1 MSNKNGESGCLGQSS
16 YDWYR
21 ITILMICYGFG
32 EYGHYLLGV
41 VSTPL
46 TQDLEFG
53 EQSCV
58 YLNLDV
64 ESRADRKCKEFK
76 NVTEFVAQVE
86 DQAALCRVGEE
97 AITEDDLKRLALIA
111 GFKDRVTGRKVPGR
125 RTMIYGR

>member
-76 NVTEFVAQVE
+76 NVTEFVYTVLFYIWLLV
-86 DQAALCRVGEE
+86 D
-97 AITEDDLKRLALIA
+97 
-111 GFKDRVTGRKVPGR
+111 FKGCVLSLV
-125 RTMIYGR
+125 